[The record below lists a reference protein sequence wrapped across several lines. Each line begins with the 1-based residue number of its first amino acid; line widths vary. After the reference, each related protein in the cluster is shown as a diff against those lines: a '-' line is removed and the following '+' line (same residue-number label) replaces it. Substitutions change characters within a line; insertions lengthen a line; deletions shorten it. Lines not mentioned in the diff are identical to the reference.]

1 MFKTIRGKKISINDI
16 RMFSEHQQHNAST
29 THYTVQCEAP
39 LHKTD
44 FMVKIHQ
51 VQTMFIY
58 YVNSIMLQITLLILK
73 A

>member
-1 MFKTIRGKKISINDI
+1 
-16 RMFSEHQQHNAST
+16 MFSEHQQHNAST

-51 VQTMFIY
+51 IQAMFIC
-58 YVNSIMLQITLLILK
+58 YVNSIMLQITLLRLK